1 MMSVV
6 EKCGH
11 DTRGNEIYVKDG
23 EKEFLDEEFS
33 KAMKMYKNSQNRV
46 IKESNSNRLGFTL
59 YEQNLKNDIWVPRYY
74 DPDTEEE
81 LKIMRD
87 SEEFEM
93 VSIQGLVDEQ
103 ILEMKMVGATV
114 SSSEYNIYDKV
125 PFLRT
130 SDIGA
135 WETRN
140 YAVQNVN
147 EETYLKYKENQKL
160 EEGDILFIKDGTYR
174 IGETIILT
182 EHDLKMLVQNHFLKI
197 RSLDRKRIN
206 PYFLLYLLHIP
217 IVRKQIDEKTFVQST
232 ISTVGDRLNEVI
244 LPILRDEDKR
254 EEIAREVREKIML
267 RVQAKLEI
275 RNIFKAEKDKGVCYE
290 H

>member
-1 MMSVV
+1 
-6 EKCGH
+6 
-11 DTRGNEIYVKDG
+11 
-23 EKEFLDEEFS
+23 
-33 KAMKMYKNSQNRV
+33 
-46 IKESNSNRLGFTL
+46 
-59 YEQNLKNDIWVPRYY
+59 
-74 DPDTEEE
+74 
-81 LKIMRD
+81 MRD

-93 VSIQGLVDEQ
+93 VSIQDLIDKQ

-114 SSSEYNIYDKV
+114 SSSEYNIYDNV

-135 WETRN
+135 WEIRN

-147 EETYLKYKENQKL
+147 EETYFKYKEKQKL

-217 IVRKQIDEKTFVQST
+217 IVRKQIHEKTFVQST

-267 RVQAKLEI
+267 RVQARLDI
-275 RNIFKAEKDKGVCYE
+275 TSIFNSRFGMED
-290 H
+290 